1 VKGVSIAN
9 INFVI
14 SAEENTMGLH
24 FRDKHVLRI
33 GKGMNSIVV

>member
-14 SAEENTMGLH
+14 SAEENAMGLH
-24 FRDKHVLRI
+24 FRDKHVLR
-33 GKGMNSIVV
+33 KNKVQNSVVV